1 MNIFNFE
8 YFKATTLP
16 AKAFE
21 WIDETTNEIVYD
33 LDKLRYELNSKE
45 ECYFTENLT
54 ANIKESQ
61 INDSYQNCQSESK
74 IVFTKNEKVR
84 KLEEFVVDEMGHD
97 TDLYLTRNTFLKSLK
112 VMDLVTINSTRT
124 NCFTKK

>member
-1 MNIFNFE
+1 MHNIE
-8 YFKATTLP
+8 YFKASTLP
-16 AKAFE
+16 AKVLE
-21 WIDETTNEIVYD
+21 WIDETSNEVFYD
-33 LDKLRYELNSKE
+33 LEKLRNELNSKE

-61 INDSYQNCQSESK
+61 INDNYENCAQSESTS
-74 IVFTKNEKVR
+74 VFTKNEKVR
-84 KLEEFVVDEMGHD
+84 KLEEFVVDVMGHD